1 MQTNTIERNFSVI
14 SGSIVNQILQSN
26 YAKVIDLVEA
36 AYLAHGEKKTVN
48 PDSYFLKYP
57 EKPEARIIAL
67 PAHLGGD
74 FNVSG
79 IKWIASF
86 PKNIN
91 HGIPRASAVIILNDY
106 ETGYPIACLEGS
118 IISASRT
125 AASAVLAAQNLI
137 KPKTV
142 KKLGIV
148 GCGLIS
154 RYVLQ
159 FLLNTG
165 WTISALDLFDL
176 ADKYSVAM
184 KDYAQKRGIE
194 EVNISSTKEE
204 LISSCDLIVF
214 TTTAGVPYVD
224 DISVFSHNPIVLHLS
239 LRDLSPKIILAS
251 NNVVDDVGHC
261 LKAATSLHLTE
272 QEIGNREF
280 VTGTIDQLIQGK
292 IVLDSQ
298 KPTIYS
304 PFGMGIL
311 DLAVASYV
319 YQQGVLEKTT
329 VTVPDFFIALLR
341 SNSEL
346 NRED

>member
-1 MQTNTIERNFSVI
+1 METQTIEQNFSII
-14 SGSIVNQILQSN
+14 SGSIIQKILQSN
-26 YAKVIDLVEA
+26 YTKVIALVEA
-36 AYLAHGEKKTVN
+36 AYLAHGEKKTLN

-106 ETGYPIACLEGS
+106 ATGYPIACLEGS

-137 KPKTV
+137 EPKTV
-142 KKLGIV
+142 KRLGIV

-154 RYVLQ
+154 RYVLN

-165 WTISALDLFDL
+165 WTISTLDLFDL
-176 ADKYSVAM
+176 NGQYSEVM
-184 KDYAQKRGIE
+184 KNYAQERGIK
-194 EVNISSTKEE
+194 EVHISSTKEE
-204 LISSCDLIVF
+204 LISACDLISL
-214 TTTAGVPYVD
+214 TTTAGEPHIKDVS
-224 DISVFSHNPIVLHLS
+224 IFAHNPIVLHLS
-239 LRDLSPKIILAS
+239 LRDLSPNIILAS
-251 NNVVDDVGHC
+251 NNIVDDVDHC
-261 LKAATSLHLTE
+261 LKASTSLHLTE
-272 QEIGNREF
+272 QEVGNRDF
-280 VTGTIDQLIQGK
+280 VTGTIDRLIQGRLS
-292 IVLDSQ
+292 LDSQ

-319 YQQGVLEKTT
+319 YQKAVSEKTDIT
-329 VTVPDFFIALLR
+329 IPDFFYETKRI
-341 SNSEL
+341 
-346 NRED
+346 

>member
-14 SGSIVNQILQSN
+14 SGSTVNQILQSN
-26 YAKVIDLVEA
+26 YAKVIDLVES
-36 AYLAHGEKKTVN
+36 AYLTHGEKKTLN

-74 FNVSG
+74 FNISG
-79 IKWIASF
+79 IKWISSF
-86 PKNIN
+86 PKNIDR
-91 HGIPRASAVIILNDY
+91 GIPRASAVIILNDY
-106 ETGYPIACLEGS
+106 DTGYPIACLEGS

-142 KKLGIV
+142 KSLGVV

-154 RYVLQ
+154 RYVLN

-165 WTISALDLFDL
+165 WKIPALNLFDL
-176 ADKYSVAM
+176 NNQYSEVM
-184 KDYAQKRGIE
+184 KNYAREKGIE
-194 EVNISSTKEE
+194 EVHISSTKEE
-204 LISSCDLIVF
+204 LISASDLITL
-214 TTTAGVPYVD
+214 TTTASEPHIKD
-224 DISVFSHNPIVLHLS
+224 ASSFAHNPIVLHLS
-239 LRDLSPKIILAS
+239 LRDLSPDIILAS
-251 NNVVDDVGHC
+251 NNIVDDVDHC
-261 LKAATSLHLTE
+261 LKAATSLYLTE
-272 QEIGNREF
+272 QEVGNREF
-280 VTGTIDQLIQGK
+280 VTGTIDRLVQGK
-292 IVLDSQ
+292 LALDSQ

-319 YQQGVLEKTT
+319 YQQSALETTT
-329 VTVPDFFIALLR
+329 VTVPDFFYETKRI
-341 SNSEL
+341 
-346 NRED
+346 

>member
-1 MQTNTIERNFSVI
+1 LDIERMQTSTVEKNFSVI
-14 SGSIVNQILQSN
+14 SGRIVNEILQSN
-26 YAKVIDLVEA
+26 YTKVIGLVES
-36 AYLAHGEKKTVN
+36 AYIIHGEKKTLN

-67 PAHLGGD
+67 PAHLGGE

-91 HGIPRASAVIILNDY
+91 HGIPRASAVIVLNDY
-106 ETGYPIACLEGS
+106 KTGYPIACLEGS
-118 IISASRT
+118 IVSASRT

-137 KPKTV
+137 KSKTI
-142 KKLGIV
+142 KRLGII

-154 RYVLQ
+154 RYVLE
-159 FLLNTG
+159 FLLNSG
-165 WTISALDLFDL
+165 WTIPALELFDL
-176 ADKYSVAM
+176 VDEHSLAM
-184 KDYAQKRGIE
+184 KDYIRDRGIK
-194 EVNISSTKEE
+194 EVHISSTKEE

-214 TTTAGVPYVD
+214 TTTANEPHVE
-224 DISVFSHNPIVLHLS
+224 DISIFSHNPVVLHLS

-251 NNVVDDVGHC
+251 NNIVDDIDHC

-272 QEIGNREF
+272 QEVGNRNF
-280 VTGTIDQLIQGK
+280 VTGTIDRLIQGK
-292 IVLDSQ
+292 VTLDSQ
-298 KPTIYS
+298 KPIIYS

-319 YQQGVLEKTT
+319 YQKAISEKKD
-329 VTVPDFFIALLR
+329 VTVADFFYKTKRI
-341 SNSEL
+341 
-346 NRED
+346 

>member
-1 MQTNTIERNFSVI
+1 MQTNIIKRSFSVI
-14 SGSIVNQILQSN
+14 SGSIVNKILQSN

-36 AYLAHGEKKTVN
+36 AYLAHGEKKTLN

-57 EKPEARIIAL
+57 EKAEARIIAL

-74 FNVSG
+74 FNISG

-118 IISASRT
+118 IVSASRT

-137 KPKTV
+137 KSKTV
-142 KKLGIV
+142 KRLGII

-154 RYVLQ
+154 RYFLK

-165 WTISALDLFDL
+165 WTISALELFDL
-176 ADKYSVAM
+176 VDEYSVAM
-184 KDYAQKRGIE
+184 KDYVQERGIK
-194 EVNISSTKEE
+194 EVHISSTKEE
-204 LISSCDLIVF
+204 LISACDLITF
-214 TTTAGVPYVD
+214 TTTAGVPHINDV
-224 DISVFSHNPIVLHLS
+224 SVFSHNPIALHLS
-239 LRDLSPKIILAS
+239 LRDLSPNIILAS
-251 NNVVDDVGHC
+251 NNIVDDVDHC

-272 QEIGNREF
+272 QEVGNREF
-280 VTGTIDQLIQGK
+280 VTGTIDKLVLGK
-292 IVLDSQ
+292 VCLDSQ

-329 VTVPDFFIALLR
+329 VTVPDFFY
-341 SNSEL
+341 ETK
-346 NRED
+346 

>member
-1 MQTNTIERNFSVI
+1 MQTDIIERNFSVI
-14 SGSIVNQILQSN
+14 SGSIVNEILQSN

-36 AYLAHGEKKTVN
+36 SYLAHGEKKTVN
-48 PDSYFLKYP
+48 PDSYFLKFP

-74 FNVSG
+74 FDISG

-125 AASAVLAAQNLI
+125 AASAVLGAQNLI
-137 KPKTV
+137 ESKTV
-142 KKLGIV
+142 KRLGII

-154 RYVLQ
+154 RYVLN
-159 FLLNTG
+159 FMLNTG

-176 ADKYSVAM
+176 VDEYSVAM
-184 KDYAQKRGIE
+184 KDYFQERGIK

-204 LISSCDLIVF
+204 LISACDLITL
-214 TTTAGVPYVD
+214 TTTAGVPHINDV
-224 DISVFSHNPIVLHLS
+224 SVFDHNPNILHLS
-239 LRDLSPKIILAS
+239 LRDLSPNIILAS
-251 NNVVDDVGHC
+251 NNIVDDVDHC

-272 QEIGNREF
+272 QEVGNREF
-280 VTGTIDQLIQGK
+280 VAGTIDKL
-292 IVLDSQ
+292 VLGEVSLDPQ

-311 DLAVASYV
+311 DLALASYV
-319 YQQGVLEKTT
+319 YQQSVLDKTT
-329 VTVPDFFIALLR
+329 VTIPDFFYETKRI
-341 SNSEL
+341 
-346 NRED
+346 